1 MTASR
6 QGLAFASE
14 CSSSVTHIIL
24 LTTRGLHGPTQ
35 SRQVMTACLPR
46 DTCAQRADYQCGVVF
61 VPLAGWP
68 GEATEMFCVCKDPPG
83 EEQERAKW
91 KGRGHPRK
99 AGQAWVRKPL
109 VCEVRLL
116 GAPQT
121 SMTLGYGPK
130 VVEGYLCLGPLGHRW
145 MLHGG

>member
-1 MTASR
+1 M
-6 QGLAFASE
+6 
-14 CSSSVTHIIL
+14 
-24 LTTRGLHGPTQ
+24 
-35 SRQVMTACLPR
+35 
-46 DTCAQRADYQCGVVF
+46 
-61 VPLAGWP
+61 PLAGWP

-99 AGQAWVRKPL
+99 AGQAWARKPL

-121 SMTLGYGPK
+121 SMPGYSPVVLGGIPMFEAIRALLDASWGPRTELA
-130 VVEGYLCLGPLGHRW
+130 VTGPPGK
-145 MLHGG
+145 

>member
-6 QGLAFASE
+6 QGLVFASE

-24 LTTRGLHGPTQ
+24 LTTRGLPGPTQ

-68 GEATEMFCVCKDPPG
+68 GEATEMFCVCKNPPG
-83 EEQERAKW
+83 EEQERA
-91 KGRGHPRK
+91 HPRK

-121 SMTLGYGPK
+121 SMPGYGP
-130 VVEGYLCLGPLGHRW
+130 VVSEGYLCLGPLGHRW
-145 MLHGG
+145 ALHGGQGQSWL